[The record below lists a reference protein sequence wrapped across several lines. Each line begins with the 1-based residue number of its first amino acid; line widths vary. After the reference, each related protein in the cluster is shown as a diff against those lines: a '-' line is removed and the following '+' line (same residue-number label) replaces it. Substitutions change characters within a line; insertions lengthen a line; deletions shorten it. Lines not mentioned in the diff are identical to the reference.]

1 VGYRAELTDL
11 VRAHDA
17 LVRLLTENL
26 SVAGDLG
33 ARLRWLYADGPAGPG
48 EVFLLRCDDEPVGCA
63 GIAVR
68 QLWVGDRPLR
78 AALLA
83 DFVVERKHR
92 SGMPAILMQRAVKRH
107 VAAAFD
113 LTYSFPNDRAVAV
126 VRRLGYQELGK
137 MDRYAR
143 VLRHGAYL
151 EDRYG
156 RPLATRMAGALIDRA
171 KHAVRVARTLRPA
184 RSLELEWRADVDP
197 RFDRL
202 ADAMHG
208 YFRIACRRDA
218 AMLRWRFL
226 QDARRPVIAALVA
239 KDSRELRAYA
249 MVRGAR
255 GGLAEIV
262 DLLGDLDALG
272 DLLVLLVPALYRRGH
287 TAVSFRFLGDPRV
300 AALLEAHH
308 FSRRDPNRVVIVD
321 AGLATPDEAA
331 VIRDPRAWYLT
342 DFDEDV

>member
-1 VGYRAELTDL
+1 MGYRAELTDP

-17 LVRLLTENL
+17 LVRLWTENL
-26 SVAGDLG
+26 FVTGDLG
-33 ARLRWLYADGPAGPG
+33 AKLRWLYVDGPAGAG
-48 EVFLLRCDDEPVGCA
+48 EMFVLLCDDEPVGCA

-83 DFVVERKHR
+83 DFVVDRKHR
-92 SGMPAILMQRAVKRH
+92 SGLPAILMQRAVKRH
-107 VAAAFD
+107 VTASFD

-137 MDRYAR
+137 MDRYVR
-143 VLRHGAYL
+143 VLRHGKYL
-151 EDRYG
+151 EGRYG
-156 RPLATRMAGALIDRA
+156 RPLATRLAGAMIDRA
-171 KHAVRVARTLRPA
+171 KLAVRLARTRKLA
-184 RSLELEWRADVDP
+184 RSVELEWRADVDP

-202 ADAMHG
+202 AEAMHG
-208 YFRIACRRDA
+208 YFRVACRRDA

-226 QDARRPVIAALVA
+226 RDANRPVIAALVA

-249 MVRGAR
+249 MVRGAP

-262 DLLGDLDALG
+262 DLSGDLDALG
-272 DLLVLLVPALYRRGH
+272 ELLVLLVPALYQRGH
-287 TAVSFRFLGDPRV
+287 TAVSFRFLGDPRI
-300 AALLEAHH
+300 AALLEAHN
-308 FSRRDPNRVVIVD
+308 FSRRDPNRVVIVNT
-321 AGLATPDEAA
+321 GLATPAEAA